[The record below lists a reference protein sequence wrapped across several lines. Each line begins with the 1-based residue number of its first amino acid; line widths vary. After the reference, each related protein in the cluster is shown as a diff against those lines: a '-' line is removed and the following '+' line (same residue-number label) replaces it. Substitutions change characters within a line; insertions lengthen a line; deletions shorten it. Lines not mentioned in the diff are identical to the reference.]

1 MANLKDIKNRI
12 QSVENTKKITR
23 AMKMVAAAKVK
34 KAESTVKSA
43 RPFATM
49 LVDVFKKMLTACG
62 TCESS
67 ELNLKS
73 AIEDY
78 PSLLKKRHVDSVGIL
93 VITSNKGLAGAYNA
107 NIIRHTLKTVKVYEE
122 KGITPHLFI
131 VGQKGIS
138 AIKRKLNDPLYKFEI
153 AKTYIEE
160 INNVTAEGSRRIAED
175 IAKYYVDKKIDKIE
189 IVTTKFKNMMSYIVE
204 DWTLLPLET
213 DKLEAKEGEE
223 DGKINPLMLF
233 EPNEKAILQ
242 KIVPMYITNLL
253 YQALLEAQASELASR
268 MTAMSAASNNAE
280 EMIRVLTIDYNKAR
294 QWAITQELVE
304 IISGADALK

>member
-49 LVDVFKKMLTACG
+49 LVDVFKRMLSACS

-78 PSLLKKRHVDSVGIL
+78 PALLTKRPVDSVGIL

-107 NIIRHTLKTVKVYEE
+107 NIIRHTLKAIKTYEE
-122 KGITPHLFI
+122 QGITPHLFI

-138 AIKRKLNDPLYKFEI
+138 SIKRKLNDPFYKFEI
-153 AKTYIEE
+153 AKTYVDEM
-160 INNVTAEGSRRIAED
+160 NNVTAGGTHRIAED
-175 IAKYYVDKKIDKIE
+175 IAQYYVDKKIDKIE
-189 IVTTKFKNMMSYIVE
+189 IVTTKFKNMMSYTVE
-204 DWTLLPLET
+204 DWTLLPIEA
-213 DKLEAKEGEE
+213 DKIEATE
-223 DGKINPLMLF
+223 DTKINPLMLF

-280 EMIRVLTIDYNKAR
+280 DMIRVLTIDYNKAR

-304 IISGADALK
+304 IVSGADALK